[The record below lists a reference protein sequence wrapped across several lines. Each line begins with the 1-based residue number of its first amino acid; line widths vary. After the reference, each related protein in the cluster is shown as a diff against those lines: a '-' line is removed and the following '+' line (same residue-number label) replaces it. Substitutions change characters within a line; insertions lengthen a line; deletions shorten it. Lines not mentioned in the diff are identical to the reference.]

1 MAKITGE
8 WSGNALATTTTINC
22 LPNTAEEMLLQGFY
36 KIRHNGGTFVTGL
49 FFNPF
54 TLETG
59 TKVLRDYDYSD
70 GSRDNDSLYY
80 MPINYEVEK
89 IFAHLL
95 GWLFKGDLVEVF
107 KGRKVPKGTTGTITG
122 FRYWKDCYGR
132 IQTTYALIHTSTGED
147 VKTSITNCRLLNT
160 P

>member
-1 MAKITGE
+1 MARIVEE
-8 WSGNALATTTTINC
+8 WSGNALATITEVNY

-36 KIRHNGGTFVTGL
+36 KVGENGGTFVTGR
-49 FFNPF
+49 FFNPV
-54 TLETG
+54 TLEAG
-59 TKVLRDYDYSD
+59 TKRLRDYDYSD

-80 MPINYEVEK
+80 MPINHEVEK
-89 IFAHLL
+89 IFAHLR
-95 GWLFKGDLVEVF
+95 GWVFKGDLVEVF
-107 KGRKVPKGTTGTITG
+107 KGRKVPTGTTGTITG

-147 VKTSITNCRLLNT
+147 VKTSVTNCRLLDT